1 MKVYIIFK
9 EEKLRSILK
18 FLFLTFVIIF
28 IPTVVMLIISTF
40 GSSTIFLFIGQAIV
54 ILALMGFFL
63 VYLKKERAYEKDTLD
78 KIEHENDLVKLRE
91 LRDEKISYKSK
102 AEITKKILSLEYSEK
117 EMKLLKKYA
126 VKKEDMDFYYA
137 KLIKENRDKREENKL
152 RRDNFNKRY
161 AKKRY
166 VYVDFKEVFIT
177 AIKWTLVFAVFSGLA
192 ISKIHYKLFDPYIAY
207 AIAMIL
213 FIISAFLTINT
224 IIWIIRAM
232 KAYWIKEY
240 I

>member
-1 MKVYIIFK
+1 M
-9 EEKLRSILK
+9 RSILK

-102 AEITKKILSLEYSEK
+102 VEITKKILSLEYSEK

-166 VYVDFKEVFIT
+166 VYVDFKEVFMT
-177 AIKWTLVFAVFSGLA
+177 AIKWTVVFAVFSGLA

>member
-1 MKVYIIFK
+1 M
-9 EEKLRSILK
+9 RSILK

-40 GSSTIFLFIGQAIV
+40 GSTTIFLFIGQAIV

>member
-1 MKVYIIFK
+1 M
-9 EEKLRSILK
+9 RSILK